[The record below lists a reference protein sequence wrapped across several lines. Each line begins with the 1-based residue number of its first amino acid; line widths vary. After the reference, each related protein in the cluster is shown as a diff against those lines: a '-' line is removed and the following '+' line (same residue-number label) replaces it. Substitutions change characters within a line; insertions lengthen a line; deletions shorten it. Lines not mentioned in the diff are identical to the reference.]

1 MADKSKQALRV
12 ENNQSFPDNNSG
24 FITPDKLRTFQENI
38 IDSFVNNEDSG
49 SLTFD
54 TGSLLTT
61 ASATNDTIQFT
72 KGDGSTFD
80 VTLTVQADSSSLVTT
95 SSFNEYT
102 QSTDDRLTNIEL
114 ETSSLDGRVSSIE
127 LETASLETKFD
138 TLATTTSS
146 LQNFTASAD
155 NRLTNIESNTGS
167 YARVDTTNQFQETQT
182 LEQDLVVQGNLY
194 VSGAEVIISSSE
206 LIVGDRII
214 EVNANKVIGDAGLY
228 AFDAI
233 GDQTGSLIWN
243 PTLDYWLAG
252 LSGSEEKVL
261 VSSDTGSI
269 TNSITNL
276 ETFTQS
282 AEGRL
287 DNIELTTQSLE
298 EKNNTLETFT
308 QSLYETASNDFSEI
322 TLTKVDG
329 STQVLD
335 VTPRQVVESVKN
347 GNGQQLLK
355 GTPVYA
361 SGSVGNAQLVFPASA
376 SDATTMPAV
385 YILAQTLD
393 PDEEGLGYTHGF
405 INGVNTSLFDAGDEI
420 YVGVNGGYTN
430 TPPTGSTNFIQ
441 KLGTVVRSD
450 VNNGSGVIQID
461 SIRGLPNI
469 EEGYAWVGDSDG
481 VPQSVSTSSWDAQSD
496 LTSLNAFTASAD
508 NRLNNLESETGSYL
522 REGDEVIS
530 GSITS
535 GFIPVATGE
544 HSLGNSVASINSQG
558 VFAVGS
564 IANPLPFP
572 QIQMRTDSDGGSSYA
587 AYQLI
592 DEGSGSATAQL
603 ELTTFDSIY
612 GSGNPVNRLRMGSNT
627 GQHPDGNVVFVAPID
642 TSDVQWY
649 KDALFTQGTNI
660 RLEDGDIE
668 VSGSILSDGDLD
680 IQGTFTSSL
689 TEGYVLVG
697 DSNNRTYEVSTGSFS
712 GGSTD
717 ISSLN
722 SFTASAEIR
731 LTNLETFT
739 SSQETTNTELFA
751 SSSIFAEKFD
761 TIGTQSGSWGGG
773 GGGFPYEGDAQIS
786 GSLGV
791 TGSFSGDVVTL
802 TAVSSTASINMN
814 DGNFF
819 TLDIPTGTTTHIDF
833 TNIRP
838 GQVIN
843 LQTTQPTTTGSL
855 EFSPSVKFAGGY
867 PFIATTTGSAID
879 FITFVSLD
887 GTNILG
893 TGIKNFL

>member
-1 MADKSKQALRV
+1 MSDKTKQQLKI
-12 ENNQSFPDNNSG
+12 ENNTSFPNNNTG
-24 FITPDKLRTFQENI
+24 FITPDKLRTFNENV
-38 IDSFVNNEDSG
+38 IDSFLVNDYTASNDATIADLSG
-49 SLTFD
+49 SFNDFTQSYYVDSASFDSRISAVDTSSYVTQTEFD
-54 TGSLLTT
+54 TFETQSNQRLDSIEQFT
-61 ASATNDTIQFT
+61 ASIDDDFVSEAELAAATGALENEIATKADQTDFT
-72 KGDGSTFD
+72 
-80 VTLTVQADSSSLVTT
+80 AYT
-95 SSFNEYT
+95 SSND
-102 QSTDDRLTNIEL
+102 S
-114 ETSSLDGRVSSIE
+114 RVSSIE
-127 LETASLETKFD
+127 NFTSSVETKFD

-146 LQNFTASAD
+146 LQDFTASAD
-155 NRLTNIESNTGS
+155 SRLTNIESNTSS

-308 QSLYETASNDFSEI
+308 QSLYQTASNDFSEI

-329 STQVLD
+329 TTQVLD
-335 VTPRQVVESVKN
+335 TTPRQVWETVKN
-347 GNGQQLLK
+347 GNGQQLPK

-405 INGVNTSLFDAGDEI
+405 INGVNTSLFDAGDAI
-420 YVGVNGGYTN
+420 YVGINGGYTN
-430 TPPTGSTNFIQ
+430 QPPTGSTNLIQ

-461 SIRGLPNI
+461 SVRDLPNI
-469 EEGYAWVGDSDG
+469 QEGYLWVGDSDG
-481 VPQSVSTSSWDAQSD
+481 VPQQIATSSIEESTD
-496 LTSLNAFTASAD
+496 LSSLNSFTQSAEGRLD
-508 NRLNNLESETGSYL
+508 N
-522 REGDEVIS
+522 I
-530 GSITS
+530 
-535 GFIPVATGE
+535 
-544 HSLGNSVASINSQG
+544 
-558 VFAVGS
+558 
-564 IANPLPFP
+564 
-572 QIQMRTDSDGGSSYA
+572 
-587 AYQLI
+587 
-592 DEGSGSATAQL
+592 
-603 ELTTFDSIY
+603 ELTTAS
-612 GSGNPVNRLRMGSNT
+612 
-627 GQHPDGNVVFVAPID
+627 
-642 TSDVQWY
+642 
-649 KDALFTQGTNI
+649 
-660 RLEDGDIE
+660 LEDS
-668 VSGSILSDGDLD
+668 VSQLN
-680 IQGTFTSSL
+680 QFTSS
-689 TEGYVLVG
+689 VVPI
-697 DSNNRTYEVSTGSFS
+697 STGSLLVTASISLNTITFTK
-712 GGSTD
+712 GNGDTFDITVDTGSATD

-722 SFTASAEIR
+722 AFTASAEIR

-761 TIGTQSGSWGGG
+761 TIETQSGSWGGGG

-833 TNIRP
+833 TNIRA